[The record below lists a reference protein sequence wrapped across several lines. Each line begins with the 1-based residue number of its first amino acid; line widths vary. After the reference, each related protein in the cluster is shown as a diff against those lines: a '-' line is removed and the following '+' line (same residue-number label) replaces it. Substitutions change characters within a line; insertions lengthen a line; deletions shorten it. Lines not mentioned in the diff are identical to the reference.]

1 MIIRTTVVLLLV
13 TCLCNIGNGS
23 VIYDGGGF
31 HELDYPVPIGSSVIY
46 DDGGFHELD
55 YDVPRN
61 RTEGV
66 QVYDSE
72 SGDITTL
79 TVSDGANIVSPGS
92 LSAFDNSHVTV
103 QGGVIGYAVAAYDQ
117 STIDV
122 AGGNMGWIAASS
134 EGKVTV
140 TGGTMGWLEVYE
152 SGVIEIYGTDF
163 NYGYGELT
171 ELNGL
176 LTGILETGEVL
187 NSGFIRGD
195 TESNILPG
203 SIVLIPEP
211 ATVLL
216 FGIGAVL
223 LRRRRRV

>member
-1 MIIRTTVVLLLV
+1 MIIRNTVVLLLV
-13 TCLCNIGNGS
+13 SCLCNTGNGS

-31 HELDYPVPIGSSVIY
+31 HELDYPIPIGSSVIY

-55 YDVPRN
+55 YEVPRN

-79 TVSDGANIVSPGS
+79 TVSDGANVVSGF
-92 LSAFDNSHVTV
+92 LGAFDNSHVTV
-103 QGGVIGYAVAAYDQ
+103 QGGVIAWGLVADDH

-122 AGGNMGWIAASS
+122 AGGDMGWVAASS
-134 EGKVTV
+134 EGKVTI
-140 TGGTMGWLEVYE
+140 TGGTMGWIEVYE

-176 LTGILETGEVL
+176 LTGILATGEVL
-187 NSGFIRGD
+187 NSRFWRGD
-195 TESNILPG
+195 EEENILPG

-216 FGIGAVL
+216 LGIGAVL